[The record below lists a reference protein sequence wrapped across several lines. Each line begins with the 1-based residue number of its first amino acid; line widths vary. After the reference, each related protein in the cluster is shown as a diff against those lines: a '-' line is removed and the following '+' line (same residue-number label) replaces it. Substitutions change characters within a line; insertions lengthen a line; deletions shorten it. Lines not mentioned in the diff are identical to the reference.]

1 MHRPDR
7 LTPSLQQLSLIS
19 SSQNSGQRVVSI
31 ALGTPV
37 TEQSD
42 DMTPPC
48 TPPTYHV
55 GKAPADT
62 NDREST
68 AIPIPPKLANK
79 DVQGNSET
87 TVAPTAGETLAWAK
101 LSPQLYTKNYQLSGS
116 TSLGYDELGHGAW
129 STVYR
134 ATETPET
141 PLSTLLT
148 PPSSPVSLLAKPA
161 TGRVLAIKTPSRKE
175 AHDILHHEA
184 RILTYLHCTRHTSD
198 YVVPFHGYD
207 ATSKSVVMDA
217 IPWNLE
223 AHAKSCLE
231 NTRAN
236 FSTRTM
242 FDPVCESQEWKSL
255 AMKLING
262 LVFLHSNG
270 CIHGDIKPSN
280 ILLHRSE
287 KGSSAA
293 YTPLYCDFSSSRIL
307 NGSNASN
314 TAQVQQVTALTPD
327 YASPELLTSLHGTAA
342 IATAAADVYALG
354 VTLVVA
360 AIGESPFA
368 GASMEAMKLSMV
380 REGKVLE
387 FARQAD
393 QGTRIMKGKIVDRC
407 LKDAL
412 EKDMEKRVTAKQW
425 QASVNT
431 ILEA

>member
-1 MHRPDR
+1 MHLPHR

-19 SSQNSGQRVVSI
+19 SNQNSGQRVVST
-31 ALGTPV
+31 ARGTPV
-37 TEQSD
+37 TEQSN

-48 TPPTYHV
+48 TPPKCHV
-55 GKAPADT
+55 GKAPTDT
-62 NDREST
+62 KDRKST
-68 AIPIPPKLANK
+68 ATPIHPKLANK
-79 DVQGNSET
+79 DVRGNSET
-87 TVAPTAGETLAWAK
+87 TITPTAGETLAWAK
-101 LSPQLYTKNYQLSGS
+101 LSPRLYTKNYQVSGS
-116 TSLGYDELGHGAW
+116 TSSGYDELGHGAW

-141 PLSTLLT
+141 PLSALLT

-175 AHDILHHEA
+175 AHDILYHEA

-207 ATSKSVVMDA
+207 ATSKSLVMDA

-223 AHAKSCLE
+223 VHAKSCLE

-255 AMKLING
+255 ATQLING
-262 LVFLHSNG
+262 LVFLRSNG

-280 ILLHRSE
+280 ILLHPSE

-307 NGSNASN
+307 SD
-314 TAQVQQVTALTPD
+314 TAQVQQITALTPD

-342 IATAAADVYALG
+342 IATAAADVYALA

-368 GASMEAMKLSMV
+368 GASMEAMKLSMA
-380 REGKVLE
+380 REGKVLK

-393 QGTRIMKGKIVDRC
+393 QGTRIMKGKIVERC

-412 EKDMEKRVTAKQW
+412 EKDVEKRFTAKQW

-431 ILEA
+431 IFEA